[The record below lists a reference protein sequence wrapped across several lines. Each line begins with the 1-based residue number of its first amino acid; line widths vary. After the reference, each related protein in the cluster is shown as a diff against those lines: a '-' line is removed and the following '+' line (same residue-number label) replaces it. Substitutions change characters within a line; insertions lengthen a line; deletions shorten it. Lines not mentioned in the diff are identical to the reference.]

1 MKKQEEVILVTGARK
16 GIGRFLSEQYCEEGF
31 RVVGCSRGDS
41 DFSHP
46 NYTHII
52 ADVSDELSVKSL
64 MKEIKKKLGRIDVL
78 LNNAGVAN
86 MNHLLLTPISA
97 VKKLFDTNTIGSF
110 LVARESVKLMRKS
123 GSGRIINFTTVAV
136 PFNLEGEAVYASS
149 KAAVESLTKVM
160 AKELGDFQITVNC
173 IGPSPIQTDLIR
185 AVPEEKI
192 KELVS
197 RQAIKKLAQFEDVK
211 NVTDFFMSHQSS
223 MISGQTIY
231 LGGVF

>member
-1 MKKQEEVILVTGARK
+1 
-16 GIGRFLSEQYCEEGF
+16 
-31 RVVGCSRGDS
+31 
-41 DFSHP
+41 
-46 NYTHII
+46 
-52 ADVSDELSVKSL
+52 
-64 MKEIKKKLGRIDVL
+64 
-78 LNNAGVAN
+78 
-86 MNHLLLTPISA
+86 
-97 VKKLFDTNTIGSF
+97 
-110 LVARESVKLMRKS
+110 MRKS